1 MCFQSIVIPNFFY
14 GLTVYGASSSD
25 LNIVEHFLDKCYKR
39 RYISRK
45 LNIRE
50 LLERSDCRTF
60 RKSLG
65 TNSALV
71 KILPQR
77 NFTSYAH
84 TMHSSSYNGDRALQI
99 VLCE

>member
-1 MCFQSIVIPNFFY
+1 MFQSLVMPNFFY
-14 GLTVYGASSSD
+14 GLSVYGASSSD
-25 LNIVEHFLDKCYKR
+25 LNNVEHFLDKCDNR

-84 TMHSSSYNGDRALQI
+84 TMHSSSYNGDRTLQI

>member
-1 MCFQSIVIPNFFY
+1 MFQSLVMPNFFY
-14 GLTVYGASSSD
+14 GLSVYGTSSSD
-25 LNIVEHFLDKCYKR
+25 LNNVEHFLDKCNKR

-50 LLERSDCRTF
+50 LLERSDRRTF

-84 TMHSSSYNGDRALQI
+84 TMHSSSYNGDRTFQI